1 MTDLLIRNLRPMGAA
16 QTDMLIRKGRIVEIA
31 AGIEAPDMH
40 VEDAQGA
47 IAIPGLVEAHTHLDK
62 TMMGMGWYQN
72 TVGTDLRS
80 MIDNERAARTADR
93 HDPHQQSMRHALAL
107 AGNGVTHIRS
117 HVDVDTQNGLGAM
130 EGVLRTREALR
141 DVVEIEIVAFPQSG
155 LMVRRGTAELL
166 DEAMAM
172 GGDLVGGLDPCGID
186 HDPKGHLDTIF
197 ALAEK
202 HGKGIDIHLH
212 EAGELGA
219 FSMELILERTR
230 ALGMKGR
237 VAISHAFCLG
247 MPDWNRTEAL
257 LAALADLDVPILTTG
272 APSSAVP
279 AVKRVLGAGI
289 RMGAGCDGVLDTWN
303 PWNRPDMLDRARIVA
318 QKNNLRSDADL
329 ALVLGICSTGGAA
342 VMGVSGHGVEV
353 GCNADLAL
361 VSGSTLAEAVATGG
375 PVALTVKA
383 GRITGRAGK
392 PVMEAP

>member
-31 AGIEAPDMH
+31 AGIEAPDAP

-80 MIDNERAARTADR
+80 MIDNERAERTPDR

-117 HVDVDTQNGLGAM
+117 HVDVDTQNGLAAM
-130 EGVLRTREALR
+130 EGVLQTREALR

-155 LMVRRGTAELL
+155 LMVRRGTTELL

-202 HGKGIDIHLH
+202 YGKGIDIHLH

-219 FSMELILERTR
+219 FSMELILERTQ
-230 ALGMKGR
+230 ALGMKGK

-318 QKNNLRSDADL
+318 QKNNMRSDADL

-342 VMGVSGHGVEV
+342 VMGVAGHGVEV

-383 GRITGRAGK
+383 GRIIGRAGN